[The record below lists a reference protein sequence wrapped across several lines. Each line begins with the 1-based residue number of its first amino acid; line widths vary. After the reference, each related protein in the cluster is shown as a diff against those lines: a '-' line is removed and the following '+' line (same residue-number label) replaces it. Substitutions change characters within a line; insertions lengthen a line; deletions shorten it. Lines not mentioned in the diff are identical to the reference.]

1 MKIILSIA
9 AIFLLL
15 NTSAIAQ
22 DNVTPNPFTN
32 NGSLVSPGSDAPA
45 TQQTEKTSAKND
57 NGKSLKVSGDVCD
70 RMLKQRLDGAN
81 YVGGVDVRGNPVKGA
96 DLNENVGNFDFP
108 KDIEFDLTLNVFTA
122 AGRADLAE
130 LFPNATHSLG
140 KVKYNIMSGEA
151 TFNGKPI
158 SSEQGD
164 ALQQACT
171 DYMKKQ

>member
-1 MKIILSIA
+1 MKIVLSIA

-15 NTSAIAQ
+15 NTSAKAQ
-22 DNVTPNPFTN
+22 DNVTSNPFTN
-32 NGSLVSPGSDAPA
+32 NGSLVSPSTNSQAPQPTDKA
-45 TQQTEKTSAKND
+45 VVKNE
-57 NGKSLKVSGDVCD
+57 NGKTLKVSGDVCD
-70 RMLKQRLDGAN
+70 RILKQRLDGAN
-81 YVGGVDVRGNPVKGA
+81 FVGGVDVRGNPVKSA
-96 DLNENVGNFDFP
+96 DLDENGGNFDFP

-140 KVKYNIMSGEA
+140 KVKYNIMSGAA

-171 DYMKKQ
+171 DFMKKQ